1 MSYEDK
7 VLPELRD
14 ILNNAPKFDLSKDL
28 DKMRSFQPPKL
39 EKSLDVNISIR
50 HFQGPECKLR
60 VKIYEPKNRT
70 ASVLPAVYWIH
81 GGGYVLGSPDG
92 DDAFCEYMVNE
103 VHCVVVSIDYRLAPE
118 HPYPAA
124 IEDCY
129 AGLKW
134 TAEHADELKIDPARL
149 VIAGASAGGGLTA
162 ALALLARDRGGPKIA
177 FQMPLYPM
185 LDDRNVTPSS
195 YEVNEEHMP
204 LAWNRESNIIAW
216 NMYLGTHDP
225 SHSYDNSDDHD
236 QVAQDNYS
244 VRLEEVS
251 PYAAPSRATDLSELP
266 PAYTF
271 IGQLDPF
278 RDETIDYVARL
289 AQAGVPVEFHLYPG
303 CFHGFDA
310 IFNEVDSSK
319 RARTECIRALKVA
332 LNHEEKE

>member
-1 MSYEDK
+1 MSYEER

-14 ILNNAPKFDLSKDL
+14 ILNNAPRFDLSKDL

-39 EKSLDVNISIR
+39 EGSHDVNITTR
-50 HFQGPECKLR
+50 YFQGSESELR

-70 ASVLPAVYWIH
+70 TSVLPAVYWTH

-92 DDAFCEYMVNE
+92 DDGFCEYMVNE
-103 VHCVVVSIDYRLAPE
+103 VHCVVISIDYRLAPE

-134 TAEHADELKIDPARL
+134 TAEHADELQIDLARL
-149 VIAGASAGGGLTA
+149 AIAGASAGGGLTA
-162 ALALLARDRGGPKIA
+162 ALALLARDRGGPEIA

-185 LDDRNVTPSS
+185 LDDRNETPSS
-195 YEVNEEHMP
+195 YEINEENMP

-216 NMYLGTHDP
+216 SMYLG
-225 SHSYDNSDDHD
+225 
-236 QVAQDNYS
+236 S
-244 VRLEEVS
+244 VRPDEIS
-251 PYAAPSRATDLSELP
+251 PYVAPSRATDLSNLP

-278 RDETIDYVARL
+278 RDEALDYVARL
-289 AQAGVPVEFHLYPG
+289 AQAGAPVEFHLYPG

-310 IFNEVDSSK
+310 IFNEVDISK
-319 RARTECIRALKVA
+319 RARSECIQALKRALE
-332 LNHEEKE
+332 HGEKE